1 MPPYRFIFS
10 DIDGT
15 LLNSDRKLSQE
26 TIDVCSCLYKEKN
39 IRFALASG
47 RGLAGIRP
55 IAEAL
60 GTPVFMLPC
69 NGAEIY
75 DENLNLI
82 NRITMDYEDA
92 DRIKK
97 AVRDFNPDIE
107 TIVYAGQDW
116 IADEMNDVVKIE
128 CTVMPTKPLLGD
140 FKTVVPKETPVLK
153 VISIGS
159 AENTTALEKHLKPLF
174 PQYDF
179 YKSQNYILEA
189 TAKNANKAGGM
200 AFLCDYC
207 GIDISQT
214 IAFGDGH
221 NDVTMLRSAGLGIAM
236 GNAGDDIKAHAKRT
250 TLSNNENGVAQAL
263 KEIFY

>member
-15 LLNSDRKLSQE
+15 LLNSDRKLSQT
-26 TIDVCSCLYKEKN
+26 TIDVCSRLYREKN

-47 RGLAGIRP
+47 RGLAGIKP
-55 IAEAL
+55 IAETL
-60 GTPVFMLPC
+60 GVPVFMLPC

-75 DENLNLI
+75 DENQKLV
-82 NRITMDYEDA
+82 RQTTMDYSDA
-92 DRIKK
+92 VRIKK
-97 AVRDFNPDIE
+97 AVQEFNPAIE

-140 FKTVVPKETPVLK
+140 FETIVSKATPVLK
-153 VISIGS
+153 VISIGTP
-159 AENTTALEKHLKPLF
+159 ENTTALEKHLKSLF
-174 PQYDF
+174 PRYDF
-179 YKSQNYILEA
+179 YKSQNYILET
-189 TAKNANKAGGM
+189 TAKDANKASGM

-207 GIDISQT
+207 NIDISQT

-236 GNAGDDIKAHAKRT
+236 GNADDDIKAHAKRT
-250 TLSNNENGVAQAL
+250 TLSNNENGVAHAL
-263 KEIFY
+263 TEIFY